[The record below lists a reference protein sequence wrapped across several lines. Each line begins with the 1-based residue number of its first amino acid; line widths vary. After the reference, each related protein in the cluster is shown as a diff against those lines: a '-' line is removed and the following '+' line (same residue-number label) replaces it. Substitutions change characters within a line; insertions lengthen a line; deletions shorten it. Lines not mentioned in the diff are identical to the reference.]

1 MPNKKIKI
9 IRYALPSMH
18 PIVPNY
24 GVLSFE
30 QCHHTPDGI
39 YLFYAIIPKQKARLK
54 RSKAIHITMFNDEY
68 LQAKIKASQAGYPLV
83 TYCRH
88 AILSQPMV
96 NQKQRKHDAKLLS
109 QIARIGSNINQI
121 AKVANTKKA
130 QNKLEELD
138 IIELNLT
145 LSEIYKELHGLTQ
158 SIEES

>member
-1 MPNKKIKI
+1 
-9 IRYALPSMH
+9 
-18 PIVPNY
+18 
-24 GVLSFE
+24 
-30 QCHHTPDGI
+30 
-39 YLFYAIIPKQKARLK
+39 
-54 RSKAIHITMFNDEY
+54 
-68 LQAKIKASQAGYPLV
+68 
-83 TYCRH
+83 
-88 AILSQPMV
+88 MV